1 MKELKEL
8 KGVKLLTKKEQKSV
22 VGGLGCIGS
31 TCPPG
36 SFCCTKKTQEFYGV
50 CRQYGQSCF

>member
-22 VGGLGCIGS
+22 VGGYACINGT
-31 TCPPG
+31 TCPPN
-36 SFCCTKKTQEFYGV
+36 SYCCYGDELYKL
-50 CRQYGQSCF
+50 CRRIGDPCF

>member
-8 KGVKLLTKKEQKSV
+8 QGVKLLSKKEQRAV
-22 VGGLGCIGS
+22 VGGLGCIGG

-36 SFCCTKKTQEFYGV
+36 SYCCTKKTSDFYGICRVNGQV
-50 CRQYGQSCF
+50 C